1 MESIY
6 FIIEL
11 KVEATNIEAGSLN
24 LKPEYSNRIVRT
36 ILPRFDWSILVEI
49 NIVKGAEKPTYYNI
63 FLINGRVCNNQSKTI
78 ELDL

>member
-1 MESIY
+1 MI
-6 FIIEL
+6 
-11 KVEATNIEAGSLN
+11 NIEAGFLN

-36 ILPRFDWSILVEI
+36 ILSRFDWSILVEI
-49 NIVKGAEKPTYYNI
+49 NIRVKGAEKPAYYNI